1 MSLGLQREKPGSFA
15 HEEDDGEQLVDL
27 GSSQGVEA

>member
-1 MSLGLQREKPGSFA
+1 MSLGLQGEKPGSFA
-15 HEEDDGEQLVDL
+15 YKEDDGEQLVDL